1 MKTNQEDFEITLL
14 AHLVSDVKAV
24 EKALASGIKDDH
36 FVFVEGNYKNSMT
49 KKIFNYILDYYKKSG
64 GSLLTSF
71 VLEAKI
77 LDEAIPD
84 KGVGRLMTI
93 WAEIESIDV
102 NSNDLHEVIS
112 QLKNRH
118 CLRILKDMF
127 ADGLNEL
134 ETTGVSGAVNII
146 QEKLEKINEQMNEFA
161 SDIHNI
167 DVSESAE
174 YFKEEYYAKRPDC
187 ERLINRKLEIRGL
200 NLMRSWKVAL
210 KEYIEKYYQN
220 YL

>member
-118 CLRILKDMF
+118 CLRILKVMF
-127 ADGLNEL
+127 ADGLN
-134 ETTGVSGAVNII
+134 
-146 QEKLEKINEQMNEFA
+146 
-161 SDIHNI
+161 
-167 DVSESAE
+167 
-174 YFKEEYYAKRPDC
+174 
-187 ERLINRKLEIRGL
+187 
-200 NLMRSWKVAL
+200 
-210 KEYIEKYYQN
+210 
-220 YL
+220 